1 MTTIEQLD
9 YELAARGWYYDRGK
23 ERFMA
28 GATQL
33 SWNDVIGL
41 LPGEHVD
48 EAVNEQDGQYDICA
62 GCE

>member
-1 MTTIEQLD
+1 
-9 YELAARGWYYDRGK
+9 
-23 ERFMA
+23 MA